1 MCIARGEPSPDI
13 SWVKDVDGNR
23 TVYTESHDNINITTE
38 QSTATS
44 LSTLTISPTEALD
57 TANYSCIAENT
68 FGSDESQQAQVT
80 IFGKLMILLS
90 GLVLISMI
98 SPTSDPIS

>member
-23 TVYTESHDNINITTE
+23 TVYTESQDNINITTV

-44 LSTLTISPTEALD
+44 VGTLTISPTEALD

-80 IFGKLMILLS
+80 IFGKLTTLLS
-90 GLVLISMI
+90 SSMVLC
-98 SPTSDPIS
+98 

>member
-13 SWVKDVDGNR
+13 FWVKDVDGNR
-23 TVYTESHDNINITTE
+23 TVYTESQDNINITTV

-44 LSTLTISPTEALD
+44 VGTLTISPTEALD

-80 IFGKLMILLS
+80 IFGKLTTLLS
-90 GLVLISMI
+90 SSMVLC
-98 SPTSDPIS
+98 

>member
-13 SWVKDVDGNR
+13 FWVKDVDGNR
-23 TVYTESHDNINITTE
+23 TVYTESQDNINITTV

-44 LSTLTISPTEALD
+44 VSTLTISPTEALD

-80 IFGKLMILLS
+80 IFGKLTTLLS
-90 GLVLISMI
+90 SSMVLC
-98 SPTSDPIS
+98 

>member
-1 MCIARGEPSPDI
+1 M
-13 SWVKDVDGNR
+13 KDVDGNR
-23 TVYTESHDNINITTE
+23 TESQDNINITTVV

-44 LSTLTISPTEALD
+44 LGTLTISPTEALD

-90 GLVLISMI
+90 NNMVLC
-98 SPTSDPIS
+98 